1 MKTLITIVFLSTIII
16 GCGKSG
22 DATNSQP
29 VTEIA
34 NLSASGLVSNWSK
47 TLSGVT
53 DNLSIGNDGAIS
65 SSYCGSSSQIAS
77 VTVTSSCPIA
87 SATACGVVTGTNN
100 ATNGKSGCLP
110 VGAFSCQY
118 ATNAS
123 QMIFTCGGVA
133 LVYSK

>member
-1 MKTLITIVFLSTIII
+1 MKTLITAIFSVALIV
-16 GCGKSG
+16 GCGKAG

-29 VTEIA
+29 VTEIT

-53 DNLSIGNDGAIS
+53 DNLSIDSSGAIS

-100 ATNGKSGCLP
+100 VTNGKSGCLP

-118 ATNAS
+118 ATNS
-123 QMIFTCGGVA
+123 TQMIFTCGGVA